1 MGESILLV
9 GMLHFLV
16 NYKSFHS
23 DLFTIKS
30 IAIATPNWDDLDEWT
45 NKSAQTPI
53 SEKKGKCGCGLGLHL
68 VACGVNC
75 SPHISHPKK
84 SRQNERLTYGPVLN
98 KNTCILV
105 KKDQVFSI

>member
-53 SEKKGKCGCGLGLHL
+53 SEKKVQALRDSIHGINILFTLQKINLF
-68 VACGVNC
+68 
-75 SPHISHPKK
+75 
-84 SRQNERLTYGPVLN
+84 
-98 KNTCILV
+98 CI
-105 KKDQVFSI
+105 